1 MVGELR
7 HHHVGQ
13 KACGRDALV
22 DHLGRYRR
30 LDQCFT
36 LTARPFSTHMPL
48 NCEHARSVIE
58 LLADVFADSLKLA
71 AAHALSI
78 LWFVT
83 DHGSRKLRRQWCT
96 LGLMTWLGRCGR
108 RIGCLQLGFDSCDI
122 GIEQII
128 KQTALVGAQLLA
140 ALGELVSLEDGD
152 FMSQLLVDRFEA
164 LDFLAH
170 GVDLGQQLHSL
181 FGQAAQLFRCHL
193 VEIGRGS
200 HAADCVRAGRQ
211 QR

>member
-1 MVGELR
+1 MKSGARVRATTSRDRLAVVDPAQVEHDKVRFPDLADLLARLR
-7 HHHVGQ
+7 
-13 KACGRDALV
+13 
-22 DHLGRYRR
+22 
-30 LDQCFT
+30 
-36 LTARPFSTHMPL
+36 FST
-48 NCEHARSVIE
+48 S
-58 LLADVFADSLKLA
+58 
-71 AAHALSI
+71 
-78 LWFVT
+78 
-83 DHGSRKLRRQWCT
+83 
-96 LGLMTWLGRCGR
+96 
-108 RIGCLQLGFDSCDI
+108 DI